1 MAIHSTDLSLDQIKA
16 RIAEGITL
24 ESVVHVNATRG
35 TMNGQNFC
43 YTLGMGFFG
52 KPDLIIFA
60 RYFDAEQLRA
70 IVQSVEENWH
80 HNGVRTG
87 ILDDI
92 LTMST
97 RDGKGGESIPVEVR
111 EVRKDK
117 VYDEYMLYAKHAYSA
132 DQLKETRVCQILWP
146 DDKGVLPTFLA
157 YDDKRFPQ
165 LVLDPL

>member
-1 MAIHSTDLSLDQIKA
+1 MATHSTDLTVDQIKA
-16 RIAEGITL
+16 RIAEGITPDT
-24 ESVVHVNATRG
+24 VVHVNATRG
-35 TMNGQNFC
+35 SSTGQNFC

-87 ILDDI
+87 ILNDI

-97 RDGKGGESIPVEVR
+97 RDGKGGEAIPVEVR
-111 EVRKDK
+111 EVKKRQA
-117 VYDEYMLYAKHAYSA
+117 YEHYMLFARHAYTEE
-132 DQLKETRVCQILWP
+132 QLKETRVCQILWP
-146 DDKGVLPTFLA
+146 DDKGTLPTFIQ
-157 YDDKRFPQ
+157 YDDRRFPQ
-165 LVLDPL
+165 LLLDPQ